1 MTFTYLFDY
10 VRARTNKDR
19 VLRIETYDTG
29 GIYGVQAKHSELILT
44 SK

>member
-10 VRARTNKDR
+10 VRARTKDR

-29 GIYGVQAKHSELILT
+29 GIYGVQAKLPS
-44 SK
+44 

>member
-19 VLRIETYDTG
+19 TCLRIETYDTG
-29 GIYGVQAKHSELILT
+29 GIYGVQAKAFG
-44 SK
+44 